1 MMAYRSIAFCALLA
15 ALWIPCVCI
24 LVQVSDFAGLGD
36 WVPGKFF
43 AVAIARSAPFVAKD
57 ASLFGELTPVAV
69 AAGLTVLA
77 PRKTELTLIYTAVI
91 VALIGWALYLVLSVL
106 TEEGPFYQALQT
118 LMEGE
123 PGAKLSALTGFV
135 TSTRV
140 FYLVVGATLI
150 GVRIRKDVTP

>member
-1 MMAYRSIAFCALLA
+1 MAYRSFAFCALLA
-15 ALWIPCVCI
+15 ALWIPCISI

-36 WVPGKFF
+36 FAPGKFF
-43 AVAIARSAPFVAKD
+43 AVGIARSAPFVAKD

-77 PRKTELTLIYTAVI
+77 PRKAEVTLIYTAVTI
-91 VALIGWALYLVLSVL
+91 ALIGWALYLALSVL
-106 TEEGPFYQALQT
+106 TEEGPFYSALQT

-123 PGAKLSALTGFV
+123 AGADVTALKGFV

-140 FYLVVGATLI
+140 FYLVIGATLI
-150 GVRIRKDVTP
+150 GIRLRKDSPP